1 MSMDISSLLGTSS
14 SSSAYGASGSSSS
27 SSETSETDE
36 TSLLEEILEEMEEAA
51 EEKKA
56 EEKIAARQ
64 EMLNADD
71 TAIDMTKND
80 RLASSTLRSLFES
93 SGE

>member
-1 MSMDISSLLGTSS
+1 MKPLCSKK
-14 SSSAYGASGSSSS
+14 YWKKRRKR
-27 SSETSETDE
+27 
-36 TSLLEEILEEMEEAA
+36 
-51 EEKKA
+51 KKA
-56 EEKIAARQ
+56 EEKAAARQ
-64 EMLNADD
+64 EMLNMDD

>member
-36 TSLLEEILEEMEEAA
+36 ISLLEEILEEAA

-56 EEKIAARQ
+56 EEKAAARQ